1 MSDAWVKAVS
11 DDEEMSAA
19 FGVLTNASAD
29 GITLVSASTSVAG
42 MVELHEVVMKDG
54 SMVMQPKEG
63 GIPVPAEG
71 EATLEP
77 GGDHIML
84 MELGGTIEPGE
95 VVTLELEFDDGS
107 SITVDATA
115 KEFSGA
121 DEDYNG
127 GQSMDEG

>member
-1 MSDAWVKAVS
+1 
-11 DDEEMSAA
+11 
-19 FGVLTNASAD
+19 
-29 GITLVSASTSVAG
+29 
-42 MVELHEVVMKDG
+42 
-54 SMVMQPKEG
+54 
-63 GIPVPAEG
+63 
-71 EATLEP
+71 
-77 GGDHIML
+77 